1 MNHRF
6 ALNCR
11 HWTKQ
16 KQLLIMLFTQEHA
29 NRYVDSVSTERNYQS
44 LNVLFMIVSFKWFR
58 RLLCLYREVSEEIS
72 KIMKMGKKKFGIQ
85 ERRRQKKK
93 KNCKREEMRKLS
105 RLSEVCKRV
114 WISKSNLLITVQY
127 KQDDGQCNLLTTTL
141 NAFSFAIIFSFAV
154 IATVIFLSQLLPLQL
169 EN

>member
-58 RLLCLYREVSEEIS
+58 TLLCLYREVSEEIS
-72 KIMKMGKKKFGIQ
+72 KIMKMGKKSLEFKKEEG
-85 ERRRQKKK
+85 KK

-127 KQDDGQCNLLTTTL
+127 KQDNGQCNLLTTTL
-141 NAFSFAIIFSFAV
+141 NAFSFAIIFSFTV

-169 EN
+169 EY

>member
-58 RLLCLYREVSEEIS
+58 TLLCLYREVSEEIS
-72 KIMKMGKKKFGIQ
+72 KIMKMGEKKVWNSRKKKA
-85 ERRRQKKK
+85 K

-127 KQDDGQCNLLTTTL
+127 KQDNGQCNLLTTTL
-141 NAFSFAIIFSFAV
+141 NAFSFAIIFSFTV